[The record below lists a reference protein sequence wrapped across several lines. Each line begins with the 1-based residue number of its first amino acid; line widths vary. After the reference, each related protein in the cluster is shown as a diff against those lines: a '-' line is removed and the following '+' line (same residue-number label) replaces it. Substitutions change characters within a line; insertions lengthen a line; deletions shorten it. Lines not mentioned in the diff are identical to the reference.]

1 MNVQAAL
8 DQLATYRSQNTRASQ
23 DIFEK
28 GALVLEKNV
37 VHKMGDECWGFL
49 EQLALAAIDVGRL
62 DVADV
67 RTCYSRIERL
77 RSPTSRRRQECLRTL
92 NAKFPGSPRVDCL
105 TGIRMEA
112 TEAPD
117 IALKYYAELLEADP
131 THAAVWKRRIS
142 IFRRTGKID
151 KAVHEL
157 SQYLD
162 TFYTDVEGWLELAD
176 IYATSNQYEYSL
188 QSLEHVLLLAPQNP
202 FYVLQAA
209 ETGYTAGDLALA
221 IKMFLMV
228 VDMTD
233 GDDSESLVESTPLG
247 ITVRAWYGVKL
258 CTRRMA
264 QDARLA
270 TSSRSNTPPPKNV
283 KMLDELATE
292 RLRVAYSSSGKKG
305 EIAKGREEVFAWVAA
320 H

>member
-1 MNVQAAL
+1 MSVQSAL
-8 DQLATYRSQNTRASQ
+8 DQLTTYRAQNTRASQ

-28 GALVLEKNV
+28 GALILQKNAL
-37 VHKMGDECWGFL
+37 HKMGDEGWVFL

-62 DVADV
+62 DVAD
-67 RTCYSRIERL
+67 
-77 RSPTSRRRQECLRTL
+77 QCLRTL
-92 NAKFPGSPRVDCL
+92 SDKFPGSPRVDCL

-112 TEAPD
+112 SETPD
-117 IALKYYAELLEADP
+117 ISLKYYAELLEADP
-131 THAAVWKRRIS
+131 TNAAIWKRRIS

-162 TFYTDVEGWLELAD
+162 TFYTDVDGWLELAD
-176 IYATSNQYEYSL
+176 IYATSNKYEYSL
-188 QSLEHVLLLAPQNP
+188 QSLMHVLLLAPQNP
-202 FYVLQAA
+202 FYALQAA
-209 ETGYTAGDLALA
+209 ETAYTVGDVALS
-221 IKMFLMV
+221 IKMFLTV

-258 CTRRMA
+258 CTRRIA

-270 TSSRSNTPPPKNV
+270 TSSPSDTPPPSNV
-283 KMLDELATE
+283 RVLDELATE
-292 RLRVAYSSSGKKG
+292 RLRVAYSSSGQKG

-320 H
+320 P

>member
-1 MNVQAAL
+1 MSVRSAL
-8 DQLATYRSQNTRASQ
+8 DQLATYRAQNARASQ

-28 GALVLEKNV
+28 GALILQKNV
-37 VHKMGDECWGFL
+37 LHKMGDESWAFL

-62 DVADV
+62 DVAD
-67 RTCYSRIERL
+67 
-77 RSPTSRRRQECLRTL
+77 QCLRML
-92 NAKFPGSPRVDCL
+92 NDKFPSSPRVDCL

-112 TEAPD
+112 TETPE
-117 IALKYYAELLEADP
+117 ISLKYYAELLEANP
-131 THAAVWKRRIS
+131 TNAAIWKRRIS

-176 IYATSNQYEYSL
+176 IYATCNQYEYSL
-188 QSLEHVLLLAPQNP
+188 QSLMHVLLLAPQNP

-209 ETGYTAGDLALA
+209 ETAYTAGDLALSV
-221 IKMFLMV
+221 KMFLMV

-258 CTRRMA
+258 CTRRIA

-270 TSSRSNTPPPKNV
+270 TSSPSNTPPPKNV
-283 KMLDELATE
+283 EMLDELSTE
-292 RLRVAYSSSGKKG
+292 RLRVAYSSSGQKG

-320 H
+320 P

>member
-1 MNVQAAL
+1 MSVQAAL
-8 DQLATYRSQNTRASQ
+8 DQLATYRTQNTRASQ

-28 GALVLEKNV
+28 GALVLEKHV

-62 DVADV
+62 DVAD
-67 RTCYSRIERL
+67 
-77 RSPTSRRRQECLRTL
+77 ECLRTL

-112 TEAPD
+112 SEAPD

-209 ETGYTAGDLALA
+209 ETAYTAGDLALA

>member
-1 MNVQAAL
+1 MSVQSAL
-8 DQLATYRSQNTRASQ
+8 DQLATYRTQNTRASQ
-23 DIFEK
+23 DIFQK
-28 GALVLEKNV
+28 GALVLEKNALF
-37 VHKMGDECWGFL
+37 KMGDESWAFL

-62 DVADV
+62 DVAD
-67 RTCYSRIERL
+67 
-77 RSPTSRRRQECLRTL
+77 QCLRMI
-92 NAKFPGSPRVDCL
+92 NDKFPGSPRVDCL

-112 TEAPD
+112 TETPD

-131 THAAVWKRRIS
+131 TNAAVWKRRIS

-157 SQYLD
+157 SQFLD

-176 IYATSNQYEYSL
+176 IYATSNQYEHSL
-188 QSLEHVLLLAPQNP
+188 QSLMHALLLAPQNP

-209 ETGYTAGDLALA
+209 ETAYTAGDLALA

-233 GDDSESLVESTPLG
+233 GDDSESLIESTPLG

-258 CTRRMA
+258 CTRRIA

-270 TSSRSNTPPPKNV
+270 TSSASNTPLPTNV
-283 KMLDELATE
+283 KMLDELAAE
-292 RLRVAYSSSGKKG
+292 RLKVAYSSSGQKG

-320 H
+320 A